1 MENQISPEILAVLNK
16 IRELRIAKDMTV
28 LELSVESGVARS
40 YLFYIE
46 HKKKI
51 PTLIVLDKLAKA
63 LGVSMR
69 DFFE

>member
-1 MENQISPEILAVLNK
+1 M
-16 IRELRIAKDMTV
+16 
-28 LELSVESGVARS
+28 SGVAHS

-46 HKKKI
+46 HKKKV
-51 PTLIVLDKLAKA
+51 PALIVLDKLAKA